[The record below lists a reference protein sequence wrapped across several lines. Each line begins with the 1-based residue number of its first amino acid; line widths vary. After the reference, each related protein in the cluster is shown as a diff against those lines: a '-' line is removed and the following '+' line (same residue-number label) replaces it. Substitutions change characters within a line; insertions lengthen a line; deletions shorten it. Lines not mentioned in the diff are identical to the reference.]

1 VSALAAYVGVIQF
14 LFATTWTLYVI
25 YLPQLAQQAGIAREW
40 VAWIL
45 VADQLVFAAVDVVT
59 GFWVDRVRAGIGRL
73 GGWIVGATLLSC
85 AGFLALG
92 FAGAS
97 AGVLL
102 AAIALWAITSSA
114 LRSPPWA
121 LLSRYAPTPSVPWL
135 STLVLLGTAIA
146 SALAPYLGIAL
157 RGVDLRVPFVLSTV
171 TLAATVV
178 GLMLAEKRLPAKP
191 PAEPKPAAPL
201 GSPVFFAA
209 MLVLVLGFQVHFAL
223 NSAPRYVEFAAR
235 EQLPYLMPVFWLGFS
250 LAMPPAARLVKRWG
264 AADGLVLAAALGGLA
279 MLGAALAPGLGSLVA
294 AQLVAGGSWGAA
306 SVAAYSA
313 AVALGRGGREG
324 RFLGSLFAVLALG
337 VAARIALAA
346 GGAAQTHGFSV
357 LQPWL
362 PETLWLSAAV
372 LLLAGRLR
380 RPGAARPA

>member
-1 VSALAAYVGVIQF
+1 VSALAAYVGVVQF
-14 LFATTWTLYVI
+14 LFATTWTLYVV
-25 YLPQLAQQAGIAREW
+25 YLPQLAQQAGIGREA

-45 VADQLVFAAVDVVT
+45 VADQLVFAAMDVVT
-59 GFWVDRVRAGIGRL
+59 GFWVDRVRATIGRL
-73 GGWIVGATLLSC
+73 GGWIVGATLVSC
-85 AGFLALG
+85 AAFLALA

-135 STLVLLGTAIA
+135 SSLVLLGTAVA

-157 RGVDLRVPFVLSTV
+157 RGIDPRIPFAISTL

-191 PAEPKPAAPL
+191 PAEPKPAPPL
-201 GSPVFFAA
+201 GSAVFLAA
-209 MLVLVLGFQVHFAL
+209 MLVLALGFQLHFAL
-223 NSAPRYVEFAAR
+223 NSAPRYVEFAPR
-235 EQLPYLMPVFWLGFS
+235 ERLPYLMPVFWIGFS
-250 LAMPPAARLVKRWG
+250 FAMLPAARIVKRWG
-264 AADGLVLAAALGGLA
+264 AADGLVLAAALGALA
-279 MLGAALAPGLGSLVA
+279 MLGAAFAPGFGILLA
-294 AQLVAGGSWGAA
+294 AQLLAGASWGAA

-324 RFLGSLFAVLALG
+324 RFLGSLFAALALAVG
-337 VAARIALAA
+337 ARIALVAS
-346 GGAAQTHGFSV
+346 GAAQTQGFSV
-357 LQPWL
+357 LQAWL
-362 PETLWLSAAV
+362 PETLWLSAA
-372 LLLAGRLR
+372 LLLATGRLR
-380 RPGAARPA
+380 ASGRGAA